1 MKYRYISSIFIIVS
15 ILLITII
22 TIITPDKEVSLLE
35 GRSLEIIPI
44 PEFIRNKFSSNDKVN
59 NDIEDNEISSKKES
73 NDNVV
78 LLSSASDNKNDETE
92 SAAQVYIKQIL
103 NGEYFERWDTYFSDH
118 IVGRDYIV
126 SSYMKIQEAKNSQYI
141 NGVYI
146 GKNEM
151 LFSADTLDYN
161 DEDIKERATK
171 FNDFANKINS
181 KDIYIGV
188 VPNKYMIEKKYFTIS
203 DNDISQDIIVDK
215 FEEAINKDKIN
226 LINFN
231 NLKSKN
237 NLFYKTDHHLNSEG
251 SYLAYK
257 DIVESI
263 NNKFEIGEP
272 LDKSMFKVDTFEKCY
287 IGADGRKV
295 GYLVKNLEDIT
306 VYSPKDINYKAF
318 DDGVEYNLI
327 DTSQISQE
335 RFNNDYLVF
344 MGGDKSRVVIENED
358 SKNNLNILIIGDSSD
373 NPIIPMLI
381 PHFSNIYSFDLRY
394 NNINIINEINSIEP
408 DIVLLLGLP
417 FGYLDDNSK
426 IFRFN

>member
-1 MKYRYISSIFIIVS
+1 MKYRYISSIFIIASV
-15 ILLITII
+15 ILITTI

-44 PEFIRNKFSSNDKVN
+44 PEFIRSKFSSNDKVN
-59 NDIEDNEISSKKES
+59 NDIEDNEISSKEES
-73 NDNVV
+73 NDKVV
-78 LLSSASDNKNDETE
+78 LLSSASDNKGDETE
-92 SAAQVYIKQIL
+92 GAAQVYIKQIL

-151 LFSADTLDYN
+151 LFSADTLNYN

-171 FNDFANKINS
+171 FNDFANEINS

-188 VPNKYMIEKKYFTIS
+188 VPNKYMIEKEYFTIS

-226 LINFN
+226 LISFN
-231 NLKSKN
+231 NLKSN
-237 NLFYKTDHHLNSEG
+237 NNVFYKTDHHLNSEG
-251 SYLAYK
+251 AYLTYK

-295 GYLVKNLEDIT
+295 GYLVKNLEDVT
-306 VYSPKDINYKAF
+306 VYVPKDIKFKAF
-318 DDGVEYNLI
+318 DNGVEYNLI
-327 DTSQISQE
+327 DTSQISKE

>member
-1 MKYRYISSIFIIVS
+1 MKYRYISSIFIIASV
-15 ILLITII
+15 ILITTI

-59 NDIEDNEISSKKES
+59 SDIENNETSSEEEN

-78 LLSSASDNKNDETE
+78 LLSSTSDNKSDETE

-151 LFSADTLDYN
+151 LFSKSGLESDEKHIKKRAD
-161 DEDIKERATK
+161 I
-171 FNDFANKINS
+171 FNEFREKINAENV
-181 KDIYIGV
+181 YIGV
-188 VPNKYMIEKKYFTIS
+188 VPNKYMIEKEYFTIS
-203 DNDISQDIIVDK
+203 DNDTSQDITVAK
-215 FEEAINKDKIN
+215 FEDNINEDKIN
-226 LINFN
+226 LISFN

-251 SYLAYK
+251 AYLAYK

-263 NNKFEIGEP
+263 NKKIEIGEP

-295 GYLVKNLEDIT
+295 GYLVKNLEDVT

-344 MGGDKSRVVIENED
+344 MGGDKSRVVIENEE

-417 FGYLDDNSK
+417 FGYLDNNSK